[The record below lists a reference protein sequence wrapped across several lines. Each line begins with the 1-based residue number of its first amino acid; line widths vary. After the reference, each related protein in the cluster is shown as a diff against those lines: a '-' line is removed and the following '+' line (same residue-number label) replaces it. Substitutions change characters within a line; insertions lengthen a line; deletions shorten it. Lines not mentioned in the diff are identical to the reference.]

1 VPAHVLKDAPVVK
14 GRGGMQLELGIA
26 RECRPDGCRVQR
38 MDGTGLDARYAPP
51 VQDKIKVR
59 PGDLVVLDLEGEPP
73 RIVWRWWQG
82 TVEEIEG
89 TRARVSRNV
98 TQAEPDAPRRASHEL
113 AVSTVLA
120 RQVRLGDTVYFND
133 DGVID
138 VARDGLPANPDVLCA
153 ERFPGVI
160 AAYAGGGNA

>member
-1 VPAHVLKDAPVVK
+1 LKDAPVVK

-38 MDGTGLDARYAPP
+38 MDGAGMEARYAPP

-59 PGDLVVLDLEGEPP
+59 PGDLVALDLEREPP
-73 RIVWRWWQG
+73 QIVWRWWQG

-89 TRARVSRNV
+89 ARARVSRNV
-98 TQAEPDAPRRASHEL
+98 TQAAPDAPRRASREL
-113 AVSTVLA
+113 SVSAVLA
-120 RQVRLGDTVYFND
+120 GQVRPGDTVYFSD
-133 DGVID
+133 ETVID
-138 VARDGLPANPDVLCA
+138 VARDGLPANPERLRA

>member
-1 VPAHVLKDAPVVK
+1 
-14 GRGGMQLELGIA
+14 MQLELGIA

-38 MDGTGLDARYAPP
+38 MDGAAIDARYATP

-59 PGDLVVLDLEGEPP
+59 PGDLVALDLESQPP
-73 RIVWRWWQG
+73 HIVWRWWQG
-82 TVEEIEG
+82 TVEEVAG

-98 TQAEPDAPRRASHEL
+98 SQSAPDAPRRASRDL
-113 AVSTVLA
+113 ALSEALA
-120 RQVRLGDTVYFND
+120 GQVRQGDTVYFGD

-138 VARDGLPANPDVLCA
+138 IARDGLPANPERLRA

-160 AAYAGGGNA
+160 AAYAGGGTA